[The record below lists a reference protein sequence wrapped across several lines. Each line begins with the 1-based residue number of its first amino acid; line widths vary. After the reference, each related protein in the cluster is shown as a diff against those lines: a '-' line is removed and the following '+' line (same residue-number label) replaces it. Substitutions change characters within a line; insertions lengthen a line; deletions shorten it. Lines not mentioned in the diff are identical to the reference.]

1 MKPVALLDTVL
12 ETTPFAETVYDPFVG
27 SGTKIIAAER
37 QGRAWL
43 GDGAR
48 AEVRGR
54 QREALGGL
62 HWRAGPP

>member
-12 ETTPFAETVYDPFVG
+12 ETTPFAETVCDPFVG

-48 AEVRGR
+48 AEVRG
-54 QREALGGL
+54 L
-62 HWRAGPP
+62 